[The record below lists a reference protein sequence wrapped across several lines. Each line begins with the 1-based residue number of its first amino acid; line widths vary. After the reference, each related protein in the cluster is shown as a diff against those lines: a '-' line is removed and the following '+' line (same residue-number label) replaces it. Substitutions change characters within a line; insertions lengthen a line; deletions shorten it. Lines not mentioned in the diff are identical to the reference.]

1 MERERIIALSDLN
14 CFYASVEMM
23 RNPRLR
29 EVPMAVCGCTEQ
41 RHGIVLTANYIA
53 KRMGVKTAMSNND
66 ARKLVPNLR
75 SVPPHYDDYIQ
86 FSGFVRD
93 IYKSY
98 SDRIEGFG
106 LDENWID
113 LTGCVTSFK
122 QAELLI
128 EEIRSR
134 VKRELGLTVSIGLS
148 FNKVF
153 AKLGSDMK
161 KPDACTVIPKDK
173 FKEMVWPLPVEE
185 LLYVGR
191 ATKSKLNWI
200 NVFTIG
206 DLANVNYDLLRLS
219 LGKAAA
225 GVLQAFARG
234 EDKSMVAPT
243 EFESPVKSVGNSTT
257 CPRDLV
263 SDDDVRIMFYVLA
276 ESVGARLMELGLSAM
291 TVEFSYVTKDMTVA
305 ATRQKKL
312 EIPTNISGEIANA
325 AFKLFK
331 EHYSHWPWPL
341 RKVGVR
347 GSTLVKMDAP
357 RQFSLWENPERIL
370 KNENLERAINM
381 LRARYGNK
389 IVQRAIM
396 YTDPKLS
403 SVDAKRDNLIHPVGV
418 FNGGM
423 SEAWGAYTA
432 TR

>member
-14 CFYASVEMM
+14 CFYASVEML

-29 EVPMAVCGCTEQ
+29 QVPMAVCGCTEQ

-66 ARKLVPNLR
+66 ARKIVPNLR

-93 IYKSY
+93 IYKNY
-98 SDRIEGFG
+98 TDRIEGFG

-113 LTGCVTSFK
+113 LTGCATSFK

-161 KPDACTVIPKDK
+161 KPDACTAVPKDN
-173 FKEMVWPLPVEE
+173 FKEMIWPLPVEE

-191 ATKSKLNWI
+191 ATKAKLNWI
-200 NVFTIG
+200 NVFTVG
-206 DLANVNYDLLRLS
+206 DLANANYDLLRLT

-225 GVLQAFARG
+225 GVLRAFARG

-243 EFESPVKSVGNSTT
+243 EFEVPVKSVGNSTT
-257 CPRDLV
+257 CPRDLT
-263 SDDDVRIMFYVLA
+263 SDDDVRIMLYVLA
-276 ESVGARLMELGLSAM
+276 ESVGARLMELGMSAM
-291 TVEFSYVTKDMTVA
+291 TVEFSYVTKDMSVA
-305 ATRQKKL
+305 ATCQRKL
-312 EIPTNISGEIANA
+312 EIPTNISGEIAAA
-325 AFKLFK
+325 AFRLFK
-331 EHYSHWPWPL
+331 EHYGHWPWPL

-347 GSTLVKMDAP
+347 GSTLVRMDAP
-357 RQFSLWENPERIL
+357 RQFNLWESPERVV
-370 KNENLERAINM
+370 KNENLERAINAV
-381 LRARYGNK
+381 RARYGNK
-389 IVQRAIM
+389 IIQRAVM

-403 SVDAKRDNLIHPVGV
+403 SVDAKRDNIIHPVGV

-423 SEAWGAYTA
+423 SEKWGAYTL